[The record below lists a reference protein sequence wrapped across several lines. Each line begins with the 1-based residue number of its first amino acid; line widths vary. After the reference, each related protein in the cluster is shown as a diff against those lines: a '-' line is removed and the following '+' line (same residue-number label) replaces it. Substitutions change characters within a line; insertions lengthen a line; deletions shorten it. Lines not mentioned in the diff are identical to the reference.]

1 MNSKREEKVLTP
13 TEEDQRVE
21 EADPE
26 AEADLETEDKEVALE
41 TEEIEAIDVIMVVKC
56 QNLMDSHHLTTSGM
70 NTSIEKRIM
79 DSHQAHVSTEL

>member
-26 AEADLETEDKEVALE
+26 AEADLE